1 MDPVGIALTIG
12 ALATGVAGVAYIVRG
27 VWRGSRAI
35 TRLADDLLGDPKAGK
50 LGVVKRLDGIDRR
63 LAAVEHQVNP
73 NSGTSMHDKVNQI
86 RESVTS

>member
-1 MDPVGIALTIG
+1 
-12 ALATGVAGVAYIVRG
+12 
-27 VWRGSRAI
+27 
-35 TRLADDLLGDPKAGK
+35 
-50 LGVVKRLDGIDRR
+50 VVKRLDGIDRR